1 MAGTRARLTLDDYK
15 PAAAVAAPPP
25 KADEARRGQTLR
37 LRMSAHRQL
46 NVMAAEQG
54 RPAHDLLIEAVN
66 LLFTRY
72 DKPPIAG

>member
-1 MAGTRARLTLDDYK
+1 MNIL
-15 PAAAVAAPPP
+15 
-25 KADEARRGQTLR
+25 
-37 LRMSAHRQL
+37 
-46 NVMAAEQG
+46 AAEQG